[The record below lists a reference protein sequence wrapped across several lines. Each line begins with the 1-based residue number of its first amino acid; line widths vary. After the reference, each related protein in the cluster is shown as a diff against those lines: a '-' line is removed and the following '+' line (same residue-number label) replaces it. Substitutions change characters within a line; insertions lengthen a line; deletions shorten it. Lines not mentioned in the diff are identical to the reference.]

1 MRVKLF
7 RAMWIASLAS
17 NVGTVMHTVGASWA
31 MTSLTTS
38 PAIVSLAQAAWTV
51 PGFLFAIPAGALTD
65 IVDRRSLI
73 TITQVVGLVIAAAM
87 GVLQVMGNLG
97 VGPLLIGTFLLS
109 VALTLSG
116 PAWTAMLPDM
126 VGPDDLPQAIGLN
139 SVSYNGPQSL
149 GPALGGLLVAAA
161 GAQAVFFVN
170 AASFLGIV
178 WVAHSYQ
185 RGPRVRPSDERLVE
199 AMSTGVRYI
208 RGNRSVHRF
217 ALRITLA
224 FLVTSALTALLP
236 VVARQRLHVDA
247 GRFGLV
253 STAVGVGAV
262 LSIWLL
268 PRVRTALGDDNAV
281 LAAGVLWAV
290 GALALSATES
300 LAVALFALVM
310 AGAGQMATM
319 NVVFGRYMA
328 TLPDHVRGRAGSVV
342 MPV

>member
-1 MRVKLF
+1 MITAL
-7 RAMWIASLAS
+7 
-17 NVGTVMHTVGASWA
+17 
-31 MTSLTTS
+31 S
-38 PAIVSLAQAAWTV
+38 PA
-51 PGFLFAIPAGALTD
+51 
-65 IVDRRSLI
+65 
-73 TITQVVGLVIAAAM
+73 
-87 GVLQVMGNLG
+87 
-97 VGPLLIGTFLLS
+97 LIGGVDPWILAFSLVTVVVTIWMGFS
-109 VALTLSG
+109 SRKTSKTASDFFVAG
-116 PAWTAMLPDM
+116 R
-126 VGPDDLPQAIGLN
+126 
-139 SVSYNGPQSL
+139 SVSVGWNASAISGEYLS
-149 GPALGGLLVAAA
+149 
-161 GAQAVFFVN
+161 

-247 GRFGLV
+247 GWFGLV

-290 GALALSATES
+290 GALVLSGTES
-300 LAVALFALVM
+300 LAIALFALVM

-342 MPV
+342 MLTVWLGASAGAVCWGWLASAASIATALAVAAVAQVVVSVGARIWLRLAPAGGDTLAG